1 MRRLRSTLVSL
12 SLEPGWCRSNPTPTG
27 AVSCL
32 AFACAM
38 ISANDPFGGGFEVVA
53 APADAG
59 LGSGSFRGGIT
70 FGVADK
76 LGLGVGLGMVGL
88 EVVGRFGLDTT
99 LGGTDDTAG
108 LVGSV
113 GLIAAELFATLFSGF
128 GGRGSCSSAL
138 RLIPPLTFPLVE
150 GGRRTA
156 VGLRSSFLGI
166 EAGAGEVGVGEVGT

>member
-1 MRRLRSTLVSL
+1 MRLLRSTLVSL
-12 SLEPGWCRSNPTPTG
+12 SLGPGWCRSKPTPTG

-53 APADAG
+53 APADVG
-59 LGSGSFRGGIT
+59 LASGSFRGYIA
-70 FGVADK
+70 FGATDK

-88 EVVGRFGLDTT
+88 EVVGAGLDTT

-128 GGRGSCSSAL
+128 GGRGSWSSAL
-138 RLIPPLTFPLVE
+138 RLIPPLTFPLVG

-156 VGLRSSFLGI
+156 AGLRSSFLGI
-166 EAGAGEVGVGEVGT
+166 EAGAGEVGA